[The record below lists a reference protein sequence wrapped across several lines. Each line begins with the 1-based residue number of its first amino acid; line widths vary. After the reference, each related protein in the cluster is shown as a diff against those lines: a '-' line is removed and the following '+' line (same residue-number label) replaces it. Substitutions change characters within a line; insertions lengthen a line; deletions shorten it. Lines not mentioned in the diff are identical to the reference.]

1 MIKKTFD
8 FYHPQEFNKG
18 HYNIE
23 ELMIVVEN
31 ETLEAKFS
39 IYLEINNGN
48 ILNMQSMPWL
58 DIGDLPLTYDKK
70 KSEAF

>member
-48 ILNMQSMPWL
+48 ILNM
-58 DIGDLPLTYDKK
+58 
-70 KSEAF
+70 